1 MDYIKPSD
9 VETRLLGKVRFTD
22 DETDEKQFQRR
33 LLKRLI
39 AEGNGQVERDL
50 SSRYYSPFQCVDPSN
65 RLGTLGDSS
74 FEKLP
79 STTKETLRT
88 LCELMG
94 VLRVLETDFG
104 RGGGNDAKAYR
115 ESTQKRYDTMIARE
129 LKKRDGMESAPGE
142 WHYPPLKDLYL
153 ADQNAV
159 GDDGF
164 AGAILV
170 TSRGDGDFPAD
181 RITDPSES
189 FATGRRGHW

>member
-22 DETDEKQFQRR
+22 DLKDEKQFQRV
-33 LLKRLI
+33 LLKRLVS
-39 AEGNGQVERDL
+39 EGNNQVERDL
-50 SSRYYSPFQCVDPSN
+50 APRYYAPFQCVDPANKSA
-65 RLGTLGDSS
+65 TLGDAS
-74 FEKLP
+74 FDRLP
-79 STTKETLRT
+79 DTTKETLRT

-104 RGGGNDAKAYR
+104 RGGGNDAKSYK
-115 ESTQKRYDTMIARE
+115 ENTQKRYDAMIARE
-129 LKKRDGMESAPGE
+129 LAKRPGMLDAPGE
-142 WHYPPLKDLYL
+142 WLNPPLKSLYL
-153 ADQNAV
+153 ADHNSV

-170 TSRGDGDFPAD
+170 TSRGEGDFPAD

-189 FATGRRGHW
+189 FATGRRPW